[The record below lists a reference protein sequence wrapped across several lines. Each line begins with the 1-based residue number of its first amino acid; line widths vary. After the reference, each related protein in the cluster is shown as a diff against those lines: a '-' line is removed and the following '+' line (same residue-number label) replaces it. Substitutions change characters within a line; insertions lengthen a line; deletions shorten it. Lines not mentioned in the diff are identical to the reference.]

1 MELINAV
8 FEYSYS
14 IQMIVLIA
22 FGIAFLVSQVKA
34 THK

>member
-8 FEYSYS
+8 FEYGYS
-14 IQMIVLIA
+14 IQMIVLIGFAVA
-22 FGIAFLVSQVKA
+22 FGISQLKA